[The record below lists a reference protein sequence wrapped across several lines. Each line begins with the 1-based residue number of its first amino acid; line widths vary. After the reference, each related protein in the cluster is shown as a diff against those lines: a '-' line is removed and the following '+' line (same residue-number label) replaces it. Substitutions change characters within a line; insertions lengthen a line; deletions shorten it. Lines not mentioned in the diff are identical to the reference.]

1 MEPGKPILFSKSF
14 LFVKKIAYFSTTR
27 SRFWIRNGTQDLW
40 TVECALIRNRVDSS
54 TLDGPG
60 LLTLHLIFSPNSC

>member
-27 SRFWIRNGTQDLW
+27 SRFWICSWYPESLD
-40 TVECALIRNRVDSS
+40 CRVCFD
-54 TLDGPG
+54 P
-60 LLTLHLIFSPNSC
+60 